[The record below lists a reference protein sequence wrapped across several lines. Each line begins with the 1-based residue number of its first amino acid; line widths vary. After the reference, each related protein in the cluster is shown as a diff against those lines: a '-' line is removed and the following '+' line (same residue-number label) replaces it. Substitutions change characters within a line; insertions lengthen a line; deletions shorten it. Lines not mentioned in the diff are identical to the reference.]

1 MLIAA
6 ALLAGLVAG
15 ILLPWMWRPA
25 LRHGRRGFRR
35 SAAHDA
41 PAAPDER
48 TEGATLNAREAL
60 TEQGRILEMIA
71 TRAPLP
77 EVLDSLVRLAESQL
91 HGQRVAIVLPD
102 DGAAAPAGTPPGWSA
117 PIVAHNDAVLGSVA
131 VQGHKG
137 HEGHEGSESR
147 GQGRAPRLPTAHDR
161 HCVEAV
167 ARLAGIAIERQRSEQ
182 RIRHMAHH
190 DELTGLPNRALLN
203 ARLAQALGQA
213 RRSGRPLALLFL
225 DLDGFKYI
233 NDSLGH
239 EIGDRLLRTAAVRLQ
254 AIVRPGDTVAR
265 LGGDE
270 FVVMLVDLRQAEDA
284 AAIAHEIV
292 QALSRPLRA
301 DERTLHVTA
310 SVGVATFPADGDS
323 AELLLKHADAAMYR
337 AKAHGRNG
345 VQCYT
350 RDMGLQAHQR
360 VELQTALRLAVE
372 LGQFELH
379 YQPQCAPDSG
389 RIVAVEAL
397 IRWQH
402 PELGLVSPE
411 RFIPLAEETGLI
423 APIGRWVLR
432 TACRQ
437 LQAWH
442 AAGHTRL
449 VMAVNLSARQFLA
462 QDIPQL
468 VREVLEEH
476 GLPARALE
484 LELTETALMHNA
496 ESVRSTLQA
505 LKDLGVVLA
514 LDDFGTGYSS
524 LNHLR
529 RFPIDAIKIDR
540 SFTAEMASSDDTT
553 AIVRAI
559 VAMARSLGV
568 QTVAEGVENEAQL
581 RFLAALQCDRVQG
594 YHLGRPQPAA
604 ELTPN
609 LGQPDEAP
617 ACDLLLESAAS

>member
-1 MLIAA
+1 VCDRAELRR
-6 ALLAGLVAG
+6 LVG
-15 ILLPWMWRPA
+15 DV
-25 LRHGRRGFRR
+25 G
-35 SAAHDA
+35 
-41 PAAPDER
+41 
-48 TEGATLNAREAL
+48 GAITLYEEA
-60 TEQGRILEMIA
+60 
-71 TRAPLP
+71 
-77 EVLDSLVRLAESQL
+77 
-91 HGQRVAIVLPD
+91 
-102 DGAAAPAGTPPGWSA
+102 
-117 PIVAHNDAVLGSVA
+117 
-131 VQGHKG
+131 
-137 HEGHEGSESR
+137 
-147 GQGRAPRLPTAHDR
+147 
-161 HCVEAV
+161 
-167 ARLAGIAIERQRSEQ
+167 
-182 RIRHMAHH
+182 
-190 DELTGLPNRALLN
+190 
-203 ARLAQALGQA
+203 LAQAH
-213 RRSGRPLALLFL
+213 RTGRPLGLLFL

-265 LGGDE
+265 LGGHA
-270 FVVMLVDLRQAEDA
+270 FGVMLVDMKRPEDA
-284 AAIAHEIV
+284 AAIAHDIV

-310 SVGVATFPADGDS
+310 SVGVATFPADGDN

-372 LGQFELH
+372 QGQFELH
-379 YQPQCAPDSG
+379 YQPQCAPESG

-402 PELGLVSPE
+402 PELGLVSPD

-496 ESVRSTLQA
+496 DAVRGTLQA

-568 QTVAEGVENEAQL
+568 QAVAEGVENEAQL

-604 ELTPN
+604 ELTPG
-609 LGQPDEAP
+609 LGEPDQPP

>member
-15 ILLPWMWRPA
+15 VLLARVWRPA
-25 LRHGRRGFRR
+25 LRHVRARLGR
-35 SAAHDA
+35 AAVPDLA
-41 PAAPDER
+41 LPDER
-48 TEGATLNAREAL
+48 PEAATVNVREAL
-60 TEQGRILEMIA
+60 SEQGRILEMIA

-91 HGQRVAIVLPD
+91 RGQRVAIVLPD
-102 DGAAAPAGTPPGWSA
+102 DATAPPDEAPPGWSA
-117 PIVAHNDAVLGSVA
+117 PIVSHNDAVLGSVA
-131 VQGHKG
+131 VQDGVD
-137 HEGHEGSESR
+137 
-147 GQGRAPRLPTAHDR
+147 GRTPRLPTAHDR

-203 ARLAQALGQA
+203 ARLAQSLGQA

-239 EIGDRLLRTAAVRLQ
+239 EVGDRLLRTAALRLQ
-254 AIVRPGDTVAR
+254 SIVRPGDTVAR

-270 FVVMLVDLRQAEDA
+270 FVVMLVDLKQAGDA

-301 DERTLHVTA
+301 DDRTLHVTA

-360 VELQTALRLAVE
+360 VELQSALRLAVE
-372 LGQFELH
+372 HGQFELH
-379 YQPQCAPDSG
+379 YQPQCTPESG

-397 IRWQH
+397 IRWPH

-432 TACRQ
+432 AACRQ

-449 VMAVNLSARQFLA
+449 VMAVNLSARQFLT

-468 VREVLEEH
+468 VREALEEH
-476 GLPARALE
+476 GLPAHALE

-496 ESVRSTLQA
+496 ESVRATLQA

-529 RFPIDAIKIDR
+529 RFPIDTIKIDK
-540 SFTAEMASSDDTT
+540 SFTADMASSDDTT

-604 ELTPN
+604 ELTPS
-609 LGQPDEAP
+609 LGEPDEAP
-617 ACDLLLESAAS
+617 ACDLMLESAPS

>member
-6 ALLAGLVAG
+6 ALLAGLLAG
-15 ILLPWMWRPA
+15 VLLARVWRPA
-25 LRHGRRGFRR
+25 LRHVQRRFG
-35 SAAHDA
+35 AAARADA
-41 PAAPDER
+41 
-48 TEGATLNAREAL
+48 ATQPSDRPELPTINVREAL
-60 TEQGRILEMIA
+60 SEQGRILEMIA

-77 EVLDSLVRLAESQL
+77 EVLDGVVQLAESQL
-91 HGQRVAIVLPD
+91 HGRQVTIVLA
-102 DGAAAPAGTPPGWSA
+102 DGADLPPGAQPGWSA
-117 PIVAHNDAVLGSVA
+117 PIVSHNDVVLGSVA
-131 VQGHKG
+131 VHGPDG
-137 HEGHEGSESR
+137 ATAR
-147 GQGRAPRLPTAHDR
+147 PPNAHDR
-161 HCVEAV
+161 HCIEAV

-190 DELTGLPNRALLN
+190 DELTGLPNRALLHD
-203 ARLAQALGQA
+203 RLAQALGQA
-213 RRSGRPLALLFL
+213 RRTGRPLALLFL
-225 DLDGFKYI
+225 DLDDFKYI

-239 EIGDRLLRTAAVRLQ
+239 EIGDRLLRTAAARLQ

-270 FVVMLVDLRQAEDA
+270 FVVMLVDLKQAEDA
-284 AAIAHEIV
+284 AGIAHEIV
-292 QALSRPLRA
+292 QVLSRPLRA
-301 DERTLHVTA
+301 DDRTLHVTA
-310 SVGVATFPADGDS
+310 SLGVATFPADGDS
-323 AELLLKHADAAMYR
+323 AEQLLKHADAAMYR

-350 RDMGLQAHQR
+350 RDMGLQAQQR
-360 VELQTALRLAVE
+360 VELQSALRLAVE
-372 LGQFELH
+372 QDQFELH
-379 YQPQCAPDSG
+379 YQPQCEPESG

-397 IRWQH
+397 IRWPH
-402 PELGLVSPE
+402 PVLGMVSPD

-437 LQAWH
+437 LQAWR

-468 VREVLEEH
+468 VREALEEH
-476 GLPARALE
+476 GLPASALE

-496 ESVRSTLQA
+496 DAVRSTLQA
-505 LKDLGVVLA
+505 LKELGVVLA

-529 RFPIDAIKIDR
+529 RFPIDAIKIDK

-594 YHLGRPQPAA
+594 FHLGRPQPAA
-604 ELTPN
+604 QLTPL
-609 LGQPDEAP
+609 LGPPDEAP
-617 ACDLLLESAAS
+617 ACDLLLESATS

>member
-1 MLIAA
+1 
-6 ALLAGLVAG
+6 
-15 ILLPWMWRPA
+15 
-25 LRHGRRGFRR
+25 
-35 SAAHDA
+35 
-41 PAAPDER
+41 
-48 TEGATLNAREAL
+48 
-60 TEQGRILEMIA
+60 
-71 TRAPLP
+71 
-77 EVLDSLVRLAESQL
+77 
-91 HGQRVAIVLPD
+91 
-102 DGAAAPAGTPPGWSA
+102 
-117 PIVAHNDAVLGSVA
+117 
-131 VQGHKG
+131 
-137 HEGHEGSESR
+137 
-147 GQGRAPRLPTAHDR
+147 
-161 HCVEAV
+161 VEAA

-203 ARLAQALGQA
+203 DRLAQALGQA
-213 RRSGRPLALLFL
+213 ARTGRPLALLFL

-239 EIGDRLLRTAAVRLQ
+239 EVGDRLLRTVAARLQ
-254 AIVRPGDTVAR
+254 AIVRQGDTVAR

-270 FVVMLVDLRQAEDA
+270 FVVMLVDLEHDGDA
-284 AAIAHEIV
+284 AVVAHEIV
-292 QALSRPLRA
+292 RALSRPLRA
-301 DERTLHVTA
+301 DDRTLHVTA
-310 SVGVATFPADGDS
+310 SLGVATFPADGDS

-337 AKAHGRNG
+337 AKAQGRNG

-350 RDMGLQAHQR
+350 RDMGVQAHQR
-360 VELQTALRLAVE
+360 VELQSALRLAVE
-372 LGQFELH
+372 QGQFELH
-379 YQPQCAPDSG
+379 YQPQCAPESG

-397 IRWQH
+397 IRWPH
-402 PELGLVSPE
+402 PILGLVSPD

-423 APIGRWVLR
+423 APIGRWVLH

-449 VMAVNLSARQFLA
+449 VMAVNLSARQFIA

-468 VREVLEEH
+468 VRDALEEH
-476 GLPARALE
+476 GLPPRALE

-496 ESVRSTLQA
+496 DAVRSTLQA

-529 RFPIDAIKIDR
+529 RFPIDAIKIDK

-568 QTVAEGVENEAQL
+568 QTVAEGVENEAQM
-581 RFLAALQCDRVQG
+581 RFLAALHCDRVQG
-594 YHLGRPQPAA
+594 FFLGRPQAA
-604 ELTPN
+604 RDLTPR
-609 LGQPDEAP
+609 LGPPDEAP
-617 ACDLLLESAAS
+617 GCDLLLESAA

>member
-15 ILLPWMWRPA
+15 VLLARVWRPA
-25 LRHGRRGFRR
+25 LRHVRARLGR
-35 SAAHDA
+35 AAVPDLA
-41 PAAPDER
+41 LSDER
-48 TEGATLNAREAL
+48 PEAATVNVREAL
-60 TEQGRILEMIA
+60 SEQGRILEMIA

-91 HGQRVAIVLPD
+91 RGQRVAIVLPD
-102 DGAAAPAGTPPGWSA
+102 DATAPPDEAPPGWSA
-117 PIVAHNDAVLGSVA
+117 PIVSHNDAVLGSVA
-131 VQGHKG
+131 VQDGVV
-137 HEGHEGSESR
+137 EGR
-147 GQGRAPRLPTAHDR
+147 TPRLPTAHDR

-239 EIGDRLLRTAAVRLQ
+239 EVGDRLLRTAALRLQ
-254 AIVRPGDTVAR
+254 SIVRPGDTVAR

-270 FVVMLVDLRQAEDA
+270 FVVMLVDLKQAGDA
-284 AAIAHEIV
+284 ATIAHEIV

-301 DERTLHVTA
+301 DDRTLHVTA

-360 VELQTALRLAVE
+360 VELQSALRLAVE
-372 LGQFELH
+372 HGQFELH
-379 YQPQCAPDSG
+379 YQPQCTPESG

-397 IRWQH
+397 IRWPH

-432 TACRQ
+432 AACRQ

-449 VMAVNLSARQFLA
+449 VMAVNLSARQFLT
-462 QDIPQL
+462 QDIPKL
-468 VREVLEEH
+468 VREALEEH
-476 GLPARALE
+476 GLPAHALE

-496 ESVRSTLQA
+496 ESVRATLQA

-529 RFPIDAIKIDR
+529 RFPIDTIKIDK
-540 SFTAEMASSDDTT
+540 SFTADMASSDDTT

-609 LGQPDEAP
+609 LGEPDEAP
-617 ACDLLLESAAS
+617 ACDLMLESAPS

>member
-1 MLIAA
+1 MAA
-6 ALLAGLVAG
+6 AVLAGMVAGLLLARV
-15 ILLPWMWRPA
+15 WRPA
-25 LRHGRRGFRR
+25 LRHVRRRWRGFGA
-35 SAAHDA
+35 STLDA
-41 PAAPDER
+41 GLPEPPEAP
-48 TEGATLNAREAL
+48 TANVREAL
-60 TEQGRILEMIA
+60 SEQGRILEMIA

-77 EVLDSLVRLAESQL
+77 EVLDRLVQLAESQL
-91 HGQRVAIVLPD
+91 DGQHVAIVLPD
-102 DGAAAPAGTPPGWSA
+102 GATLPAPGCQVCWSA
-117 PIVAHNDAVLGSVA
+117 PIVSHNEAVLGSVV
-131 VQGHKG
+131 VQG
-137 HEGHEGSESR
+137 
-147 GQGRAPRLPTAHDR
+147 AVPRLPTAHER
-161 HCVEAV
+161 HGVEAV

-203 ARLAQALGQA
+203 DRLAQALGQA
-213 RRSGRPLALLFL
+213 GRTGRPLALLFL

-239 EIGDRLLRTAAVRLQ
+239 QVGDRLLRTVAARLQ
-254 AIVRPGDTVAR
+254 GIVRSGDTVAR

-270 FVVMLVDLRQAEDA
+270 FVVMLVDLEQAGDA
-284 AAIAHEIV
+284 AAVAHTIV
-292 QALSRPLRA
+292 QAVSRPLRA

-310 SVGVATFPADGDS
+310 SLGVATFPADGDS

-350 RDMGLQAHQR
+350 RDMGQQAHQR
-360 VELQTALRLAVE
+360 VELQSALRLAVE
-372 LGQFELH
+372 HGQFELH
-379 YQPQCAPDSG
+379 YQPQCAPGSG

-397 IRWQH
+397 IRWPH
-402 PELGLVSPE
+402 PQLGLVSPD

-462 QDIPQL
+462 HDIPQL
-468 VREVLEEH
+468 VREALEEH
-476 GLPARALE
+476 GLPAAALE
-484 LELTETALMHNA
+484 LELTETALMHNTDA
-496 ESVRSTLQA
+496 VRATLQA
-505 LKDLGVVLA
+505 LKELGVVLA

-529 RFPIDAIKIDR
+529 RFPIDAIKIDK
-540 SFTAEMASSDDTT
+540 SFTAEMASSEDTT

-568 QTVAEGVENEAQL
+568 QTVAEGVENEAQM

-594 YHLGRPQPAA
+594 YHLGRPQPAV
-604 ELTPN
+604 ELTPR
-609 LGQPDEAP
+609 LGLPDQAP
-617 ACDLLLESAAS
+617 ACDLLLESAAP

>member
-15 ILLPWMWRPA
+15 VLLARVWRPA
-25 LRHGRRGFRR
+25 LRHVRARLGRAT
-35 SAAHDA
+35 AADTA
-41 PAAPDER
+41 LPAER
-48 TEGATLNAREAL
+48 AEAATVNVREAL
-60 TEQGRILEMIA
+60 SEQGRILEMIA

-91 HGQRVAIVLPD
+91 RGQQVAIVLQDDATAPPD
-102 DGAAAPAGTPPGWSA
+102 DPPPGWSA
-117 PIVAHNDAVLGSVA
+117 PIVSHNDAVLGSVA
-131 VQGHKG
+131 VQNRV
-137 HEGHEGSESR
+137 EGR
-147 GQGRAPRLPTAHDR
+147 TPRLPTAHDR

-213 RRSGRPLALLFL
+213 RRGGRPLALLFL

-239 EIGDRLLRTAAVRLQ
+239 EIGDRLLRTAAMRLQ
-254 AIVRPGDTVAR
+254 SIVRPGDTVAR

-270 FVVMLVDLRQAEDA
+270 FVVMLVDLKQAEDA
-284 AAIAHEIV
+284 ATIAHEIV

-301 DERTLHVTA
+301 DDRTLHVTA

-360 VELQTALRLAVE
+360 VELQSALRLAVE
-372 LGQFELH
+372 HGQFELH
-379 YQPQCAPDSG
+379 YQPQCAPESG

-397 IRWQH
+397 IRWPH

-432 TACRQ
+432 AACRQ

-468 VREVLEEH
+468 VRETLEEH

-496 ESVRSTLQA
+496 ESVRGTLQA

-529 RFPIDAIKIDR
+529 RFPIDAIKIDK

-581 RFLAALQCDRVQG
+581 RFLATLQCDRVQG

-604 ELTPN
+604 ELTPS
-609 LGQPDEAP
+609 LGEPDEAP
-617 ACDLLLESAAS
+617 ACDLMLESTPS

>member
-15 ILLPWMWRPA
+15 VLLARVWQPA
-25 LRHGRRGFRR
+25 LRHVRRRFGRTAPETP
-35 SAAHDA
+35 SPPEEQAEAA
-41 PAAPDER
+41 
-48 TEGATLNAREAL
+48 TVNVREAL
-60 TEQGRILEMIA
+60 SEQGRILEMIA

-77 EVLDSLVRLAESQL
+77 EVLDRLVRLAESQL
-91 HGQRVAIVLPD
+91 RGQTVAIVLPD
-102 DGAAAPAGTPPGWSA
+102 DTAPGAGGAPPGWSA
-117 PIVAHNDAVLGSVA
+117 PILSHNDAVLGSVA
-131 VQGHKG
+131 VQD
-137 HEGHEGSESR
+137 R
-147 GQGRAPRLPTAHDR
+147 PAGRAPRLPTAHDR
-161 HCVEAV
+161 HCIDAV

-203 ARLAQALGQA
+203 ARLAQALAQA
-213 RRSGRPLALLFL
+213 RRTGRPLGLLFL

-270 FVVMLVDLRQAEDA
+270 FVVMLVDLKRPEDA
-284 AAIAHEIV
+284 AAIAHDIV

-337 AKAHGRNG
+337 AKAQGRNG

-372 LGQFELH
+372 QGQFELH
-379 YQPQCAPDSG
+379 YQPQCAPESG
-389 RIVAVEAL
+389 RIVAMEAL

-529 RFPIDAIKIDR
+529 RFPIDAIKIDK

-594 YHLGRPQPAA
+594 YHLGRPQPPG
-604 ELTPN
+604 ELTPA
-609 LGQPDEAP
+609 LGEPDDLP
-617 ACDLLLESAAS
+617 ACDLLLESASS

>member
-15 ILLPWMWRPA
+15 ALLARLWRPV
-25 LRHGRRGFRR
+25 LRHVQRRFG
-35 SAAHDA
+35 AATRFEAVLA
-41 PAAPDER
+41 PGDLPEAA
-48 TEGATLNAREAL
+48 TTNAREAL
-60 TEQGRILEMIA
+60 SEQGRILEMIA

-77 EVLDSLVRLAESQL
+77 EVLDRLVQLAESQL
-91 HGQRVAIVLPD
+91 HGQHVTIVLPD
-102 DGAAAPAGTPPGWSA
+102 GAALPPAGARPVWSA
-117 PIVAHNDAVLGSVA
+117 PIVSHNDAVLGSVA
-131 VQGHKG
+131 VH
-137 HEGHEGSESR
+137 
-147 GQGRAPRLPTAHDR
+147 ADTPRLPNAHDR
-161 HCVEAV
+161 HCIEAV

-190 DELTGLPNRALLN
+190 DELTGLPNRALLHD
-203 ARLAQALGQA
+203 RLAQALGQA
-213 RRSGRPLALLFL
+213 RRTGRPLALLFL
-225 DLDGFKYI
+225 DLDDFKYI

-239 EIGDRLLRTAAVRLQ
+239 EIGDRLLRTAAARLQ

-270 FVVMLVDLRQAEDA
+270 FVVMLVDLKQAEDA

-292 QALSRPLRA
+292 QVLSRPLRA
-301 DERTLHVTA
+301 DDRTLHVTA
-310 SVGVATFPADGDS
+310 SLGVATFPADGDS
-323 AELLLKHADAAMYR
+323 AEQLLKHADAAMYR
-337 AKAHGRNG
+337 AKAQGRNG

-350 RDMGLQAHQR
+350 REMGLQAQQR
-360 VELQTALRLAVE
+360 VELQSALRLAVE
-372 LGQFELH
+372 QGQFELH

-397 IRWQH
+397 IRWPH
-402 PELGLVSPE
+402 PVLGLVSPD

-468 VREVLEEH
+468 VREALEEH

-496 ESVRSTLQA
+496 DAVRSTLQA
-505 LKDLGVVLA
+505 LKELGVVLA

-529 RFPIDAIKIDR
+529 RFPIDAIKIDK

-594 YHLGRPQPAA
+594 FHLGRPQPAVM
-604 ELTPN
+604 LTPL
-609 LGQPDEAP
+609 LGEPDEAP

>member
-15 ILLPWMWRPA
+15 VLLARVWRPA
-25 LRHGRRGFRR
+25 LWHVRRRFGP
-35 SAAHDA
+35 AIALETA
-41 PAAPDER
+41 AAPD
-48 TEGATLNAREAL
+48 GAANAPTASVREAL
-60 TEQGRILEMIA
+60 SEQGRILEMIA

-77 EVLDSLVRLAESQL
+77 EVLDRLVRLAEAQL
-91 HGQRVAIVLPD
+91 DGLHVAIVLPD
-102 DGAAAPAGTPPGWSA
+102 SAASPPPGWHPCWSA
-117 PIVAHNDAVLGSVA
+117 PIVSHNDAVLGSVA
-131 VQGHKG
+131 VYGDP
-137 HEGHEGSESR
+137 
-147 GQGRAPRLPTAHDR
+147 PRLPNAHDR
-161 HCVEAV
+161 HCIEAV

-190 DELTGLPNRALLN
+190 DELTGLPNRALLHD
-203 ARLAQALGQA
+203 RLAQALGQA
-213 RRSGRPLALLFL
+213 QRTGRPLALLFL

-239 EIGDRLLRTAAVRLQ
+239 EIGDRLLRTVAARLQ
-254 AIVRPGDTVAR
+254 SSVVRSGDTVAR

-270 FVVMLVDLRQAEDA
+270 FVVMLVDLERAEDA
-284 AAIAHEIV
+284 AAVAQQVV
-292 QALSRPLRA
+292 QTLSRPLRA
-301 DERTLHVTA
+301 DGRTLHVTA

-323 AELLLKHADAAMYR
+323 AEQLLKHADAAMYR

-350 RDMGLQAHQR
+350 RDMGMQAHQR
-360 VELQTALRLAVE
+360 VELQSALRLAVE
-372 LGQFELH
+372 HDQFELH
-379 YQPQCAPDSG
+379 FQPQCDPHSG

-397 IRWQH
+397 IRWPH
-402 PELGLVSPE
+402 PVLGLVSPD

-449 VMAVNLSARQFLA
+449 VMAVNLSARQFLT

-468 VREVLEEH
+468 VREALEEH

-496 ESVRSTLQA
+496 DAVRATLQA
-505 LKDLGVVLA
+505 LKDLGVVLS

-529 RFPIDAIKIDR
+529 RFPIDAIKIDK
-540 SFTAEMASSDDTT
+540 SFTAEMATSDDTT

-568 QTVAEGVENEAQL
+568 QTVAEGVENEAQM

-604 ELTPN
+604 ELTAH
-609 LGQPDEAP
+609 LGPPDEAP
-617 ACDLLLESAAS
+617 ACDLLLESTA

>member
-15 ILLPWMWRPA
+15 VLLARVWRPA
-25 LRHGRRGFRR
+25 LRLVRRRFGP
-35 SAAHDA
+35 AIA
-41 PAAPDER
+41 PEPAGAPD
-48 TEGATLNAREAL
+48 GASEAPTANVREAL
-60 TEQGRILEMIA
+60 SEQGRILEMIA

-77 EVLDSLVRLAESQL
+77 EVLDRLVRLAEAQL
-91 HGQRVAIVLPD
+91 DGQHVAIVLPD
-102 DGAAAPAGTPPGWSA
+102 SAASPPPGWQPCWSA
-117 PIVAHNDAVLGSVA
+117 PIVSHNDAVLGSVTVYGDTA
-131 VQGHKG
+131 
-137 HEGHEGSESR
+137 
-147 GQGRAPRLPTAHDR
+147 RLPNAHDR
-161 HCVEAV
+161 HCIEAA

-190 DELTGLPNRALLN
+190 DELTGLPNRALLHD
-203 ARLAQALGQA
+203 RLAQALGQA
-213 RRSGRPLALLFL
+213 QRTGRPLALLFL

-239 EIGDRLLRTAAVRLQ
+239 EIGDRLLRSVAARLQ
-254 AIVRPGDTVAR
+254 SSVVRSGDTVAR

-270 FVVMLVDLRQAEDA
+270 FVVMLVDLQRAEDA
-284 AAIAHEIV
+284 AAVAQQVV
-292 QALSRPLRA
+292 QTLSRPLRA
-301 DERTLHVTA
+301 DGRTLHVTA

-360 VELQTALRLAVE
+360 VELQSALRLAVE
-372 LGQFELH
+372 QGQFELH
-379 YQPQCAPDSG
+379 YQPQCEPHSG

-397 IRWQH
+397 IRWPH
-402 PELGLVSPE
+402 PVLGLVSPD

-449 VMAVNLSARQFLA
+449 VMAVNLSARQFLT
-462 QDIPQL
+462 QDIPEL
-468 VREVLEEH
+468 VREALEEH
-476 GLPARALE
+476 ALPARALE

-496 ESVRSTLQA
+496 DAVRATLQA
-505 LKDLGVVLA
+505 LKDLGVVLS

-529 RFPIDAIKIDR
+529 RFPIDAIKIDK
-540 SFTAEMASSDDTT
+540 SFTAEMATSDDTT

-568 QTVAEGVENEAQL
+568 QTVAEGVENEAQM

-604 ELTPN
+604 ELTPH
-609 LGQPDEAP
+609 LGPPDEAP
-617 ACDLLLESAAS
+617 ACDLLLESTA

>member
-6 ALLAGLVAG
+6 ALLAGLVTG
-15 ILLPWMWRPA
+15 ILLAGVWRPV
-25 LRHGRRGFRR
+25 LRHARRWLRARAG
-35 SAAHDA
+35 AAEA
-41 PAAPDER
+41 AAAPEER
-48 TEGATLNAREAL
+48 TEAATLNAREAL
-60 TEQGRILEMIA
+60 SEQGRILEMIA

-77 EVLDSLVRLAESQL
+77 EVLDRLVQLAESQL
-91 HGQRVAIVLPD
+91 RGQHVAIVLPD
-102 DGAAAPAGTPPGWSA
+102 DATAAPDGAPPGWAA

-131 VQGHKG
+131 VQTPC
-137 HEGHEGSESR
+137 GSLN
-147 GQGRAPRLPTAHDR
+147 GRAPRLPTAHDR
-161 HCVEAV
+161 HCIEAV

-239 EIGDRLLRTAAVRLQ
+239 EVGDRLLRTAAVRLQ

-270 FVVMLVDLRQAEDA
+270 FVVMLVDLKRAEDA

-360 VELQTALRLAVE
+360 VELQTALRLALE
-372 LGQFELH
+372 QGQFELH
-379 YQPQCAPDSG
+379 YQPQCAPDTG

-402 PELGLVSPE
+402 PQLGLVSPE

-432 TACRQ
+432 SACRQ

-449 VMAVNLSARQFLA
+449 VMAVNLSARQFVA

-496 ESVRSTLQA
+496 EAVHATLQA

-604 ELTPN
+604 ELAPA
-609 LGQPDEAP
+609 LGPPDEAP
-617 ACDLLLESAAS
+617 ACDLLLESAGS

>member
-6 ALLAGLVAG
+6 ALLAGLVTG
-15 ILLPWMWRPA
+15 ILLAWGGRPA
-25 LRHGRRGFRR
+25 LRHVQRRFG
-35 SAAHDA
+35 AAA
-41 PAAPDER
+41 RARLAAAPGDPPESR
-48 TEGATLNAREAL
+48 TTNAREAL
-60 TEQGRILEMIA
+60 SDQGHILEMIA

-77 EVLDSLVRLAESQL
+77 EVLDRLVQLAESQL
-91 HGQRVAIVLPD
+91 HGQQVTIVLPD
-102 DGAAAPAGTPPGWSA
+102 GDAAPPGAQPSWSA
-117 PIVAHNDAVLGSVA
+117 PIVSHNDAVLGSVA
-131 VQGHKG
+131 VHA
-137 HEGHEGSESR
+137 
-147 GQGRAPRLPTAHDR
+147 APSQLPNLRDR
-161 HCVEAV
+161 HCIEAV

-190 DELTGLPNRALLN
+190 DELTGLPNRALLHD
-203 ARLAQALGQA
+203 RLAQALGQA
-213 RRSGRPLALLFL
+213 RRTGRPLALLFL
-225 DLDGFKYI
+225 DLDDFKYI

-239 EIGDRLLRTAAVRLQ
+239 EIGDRLLRTAAARLQ

-270 FVVMLVDLRQAEDA
+270 FVVMLVDLKQAQDA
-284 AAIAHEIV
+284 AAIAQEIG

-301 DERTLHVTA
+301 DDRTLHVTA
-310 SVGVATFPADGDS
+310 SLGVATFPADGDS
-323 AELLLKHADAAMYR
+323 ADLLLKHADAAMYR
-337 AKAHGRNG
+337 AKAHGGNG

-350 RDMGLQAHQR
+350 GDMGLQAQQR
-360 VELQTALRLAVE
+360 VELQSALRLAVE
-372 LGQFELH
+372 QGQFELH
-379 YQPQCAPDSG
+379 YQPQCVPDSG

-397 IRWQH
+397 IRWPH
-402 PELGLVSPE
+402 PVLGLVSPD

-449 VMAVNLSARQFLA
+449 VMAVNLSARQFLT

-468 VREVLEEH
+468 VREALEEH
-476 GLPARALE
+476 GLPAHALE

-496 ESVRSTLQA
+496 DAVRSTLQA
-505 LKDLGVVLA
+505 LKELGVALA

-529 RFPIDAIKIDR
+529 RFPIDAIKIDK

-568 QTVAEGVENEAQL
+568 QTVAEGVENETQL

-594 YHLGRPQPAA
+594 FHIGRPQPAT
-604 ELTPN
+604 ELTPH
-609 LGQPDEAP
+609 LGEPDEAP
-617 ACDLLLESAAS
+617 ACDLLLETSPS

>member
-15 ILLPWMWRPA
+15 VLLARVWRPA
-25 LRHGRRGFRR
+25 LRHVRHRLRGFDACPQD
-35 SAAHDA
+35 AAVAEPSEA
-41 PAAPDER
+41 PTA
-48 TEGATLNAREAL
+48 NVREAL
-60 TEQGRILEMIA
+60 SEQGRILEMIA

-77 EVLDSLVRLAESQL
+77 EVLDRLVQLAESQL
-91 HGQRVAIVLPD
+91 DGQHVSIVLPD
-102 DGAAAPAGTPPGWSA
+102 DAATPPPGWQACWSA
-117 PIVAHNDAVLGSVA
+117 PIVSHNDAVLGSVVIHA
-131 VQGHKG
+131 PV
-137 HEGHEGSESR
+137 
-147 GQGRAPRLPTAHDR
+147 PRLPNARDR
-161 HCVEAV
+161 HGIESV

-203 ARLAQALGQA
+203 DRLAQALGQA
-213 RRSGRPLALLFL
+213 HRTGRPLALLFL

-239 EIGDRLLRTAAVRLQ
+239 EVGDRLLRTVAGRLQ
-254 AIVRPGDTVAR
+254 AIVRSGDTVAR

-270 FVVMLVDLRQAEDA
+270 FVVMLVDLEQAGDA
-284 AAIAHEIV
+284 AAVAHQIV

-301 DERTLHVTA
+301 DDRTLHVTV
-310 SVGVATFPADGDS
+310 SLGVATYPADGDS

-360 VELQTALRLAVE
+360 VELQSALRLAVE
-372 LGQFELH
+372 HGQFELH

-397 IRWQH
+397 IRWPH
-402 PELGLVSPE
+402 PVLGLVSPD

-437 LQAWH
+437 LQAWR

-462 QDIPQL
+462 HDIPQL
-468 VREVLEEH
+468 VRETLEEH
-476 GLPARALE
+476 GLPASALE

-496 ESVRSTLQA
+496 DAVRTTLLA
-505 LKDLGVVLA
+505 LKELGVVLA

-529 RFPIDAIKIDR
+529 RFPIDAIKIDK
-540 SFTAEMASSDDTT
+540 SFTAEMASSEDTT

-568 QTVAEGVENEAQL
+568 QTVAEGVENESQL
-581 RFLAALQCDRVQG
+581 RFLATLQCDRVQG

-604 ELTPN
+604 DLTPS
-609 LGQPDEAP
+609 LGPPDEAP
-617 ACDLLLESAAS
+617 GCDLLLESATS

>member
-1 MLIAA
+1 MAA
-6 ALLAGLVAG
+6 AVLAGIVAGLLLARV
-15 ILLPWMWRPA
+15 WRPA
-25 LRHGRRGFRR
+25 LRHVRRRWRGFGA
-35 SAAHDA
+35 STLDA
-41 PAAPDER
+41 GLPEPPEAP
-48 TEGATLNAREAL
+48 TANVREAL
-60 TEQGRILEMIA
+60 SEQGRILEMIA

-77 EVLDSLVRLAESQL
+77 EVLDRLVQLAESQL
-91 HGQRVAIVLPD
+91 DGQHVAIVLPD
-102 DGAAAPAGTPPGWSA
+102 GATLPAPGCQVCWSA
-117 PIVAHNDAVLGSVA
+117 PIVSHNEAVLGSVV
-131 VQGHKG
+131 VQG
-137 HEGHEGSESR
+137 
-147 GQGRAPRLPTAHDR
+147 AVPRLPTAHER
-161 HCVEAV
+161 HGVEAV

-203 ARLAQALGQA
+203 DRLAQALGQA
-213 RRSGRPLALLFL
+213 GRTGRPLALLFL

-239 EIGDRLLRTAAVRLQ
+239 QVGDRLLRTVAARLQ
-254 AIVRPGDTVAR
+254 GIVRSGDTVAR

-270 FVVMLVDLRQAEDA
+270 FVVMLVDLEQAGDA
-284 AAIAHEIV
+284 AAVAHTIV
-292 QALSRPLRA
+292 QAVSRPLRA

-310 SVGVATFPADGDS
+310 SLGVATFPADGDS

-350 RDMGLQAHQR
+350 RDMGQQAHQR
-360 VELQTALRLAVE
+360 VELQSALRLAVE
-372 LGQFELH
+372 HGQFELH
-379 YQPQCAPDSG
+379 YQPQCAPGSG

-397 IRWQH
+397 IRWPH
-402 PELGLVSPE
+402 PQLGLVSPD

-462 QDIPQL
+462 HDIPQL
-468 VREVLEEH
+468 VREALEEH
-476 GLPARALE
+476 GLPAAALE
-484 LELTETALMHNA
+484 LELTETALMHNTDA
-496 ESVRSTLQA
+496 VRATLQA
-505 LKDLGVVLA
+505 LKELGVVLA

-529 RFPIDAIKIDR
+529 RFPIDAIKIDK
-540 SFTAEMASSDDTT
+540 SFTAEMASSEDTT

-568 QTVAEGVENEAQL
+568 QTVAEGVENEAQM

-604 ELTPN
+604 ELTPR
-609 LGQPDEAP
+609 LGLPDQAP
-617 ACDLLLESAAS
+617 ACDLLLESAAP